1 MRISIIGLGYVGL
14 PLAMALG
21 EKYRVLGYDIDPK
34 RIAELR
40 AGNDHTL
47 EVKEE
52 ALLSLI
58 DHYQQNEGAGGIF
71 FTDDVSELKDCNT
84 YIITVPT
91 PVDSNHAPD
100 LTLLKMA
107 TKTVAGIL
115 KKGDIVIYESTVFP
129 GCTEEI
135 AVPILEK
142 LSGLMFNMDFFCGYS
157 PERINPGDK
166 KRTIGDIRKITSGST
181 QATRERV
188 DALYASIIKAGTYSA
203 PSIKIAEAAK
213 VIENTQRDINIAFV
227 NELARIF
234 HLLDIDTREV
244 LKAAATKWN
253 FLPFEPGLVG
263 GHCIGIDPYYLAGK
277 ARAVG
282 YDPAIIV
289 SARKMND
296 SMGGYV
302 AQRVIDLMAQ
312 KAVLHPGAEVLIMGI
327 TFKENFADVRNS
339 KVVDIVQAL
348 DAYHLSLSIHDP
360 IANPGEV
367 TKAYGLQSG
376 TTIDTTKKY
385 AAIIIAVGHAAF
397 LNLDYDSMLIE
408 NGVLFDVKGVL
419 EIDRVDGR
427 L

>member
-1 MRISIIGLGYVGL
+1 MQISIIGLGYVGL
-14 PLAMALG
+14 PLAMAFG

-40 AGNDHTL
+40 VGNDHTL

-52 ALLSLI
+52 ALLALI
-58 DHYQQNEGAGGIF
+58 DHYQQNEEATGIF

-107 TKTVAGIL
+107 TETVAGIL

-181 QATRERV
+181 QATREGV

-263 GHCIGIDPYYLAGK
+263 GHCIGIDPYYLADK

-312 KAVLHPGAEVLIMGI
+312 KAVFHPGAEVLIMGI

-339 KVVDIVQAL
+339 KVVDIIQAL
-348 DAYHLSLSIHDP
+348 NACHLSLTIYDP
-360 IANPGEV
+360 VANPDEV
-367 TKAYGLQSG
+367 TKAYGLQSS

-408 NGVLFDVKGVL
+408 NGVLFDVK
-419 EIDRVDGR
+419 
-427 L
+427 

>member
-14 PLAMALG
+14 PLAMAFG

-40 AGNDHTL
+40 VGNDHTL

-52 ALLSLI
+52 ALLALI
-58 DHYQQNEGAGGIF
+58 DHYQQNDEAAGIF

-100 LTLLKMA
+100 LALLKMA

-263 GHCIGIDPYYLAGK
+263 GHCIGIDPYYLADK

-312 KAVLHPGAEVLIMGI
+312 KAVFHPGAEVLIMGI

-348 DAYHLSLSIHDP
+348 DAYHLSLTICDP
-360 IANPGEV
+360 VANPGEV
-367 TKAYGLQSG
+367 TKAYGLQSS

-419 EIDRVDGR
+419 EMDRVDGR

>member
-1 MRISIIGLGYVGL
+1 MQISIIGLGYVGL
-14 PLAMALG
+14 PLAMAFG
-21 EKYRVLGYDIDPK
+21 EKYRVKGYDIDPK

-40 AGNDHTL
+40 EGNDHTQ
-47 EVKEE
+47 EVEKK
-52 ALLSLI
+52 ALLSLT
-58 DHYQQNEGAGGIF
+58 DHYQQNDEAAGIF

-107 TKTVAGIL
+107 TRTVAGIL
-115 KKGDIVIYESTVFP
+115 KKGDIVIYESTVYP

-135 AVPILEK
+135 AVPILEE
-142 LSGLMFNMDFFCGYS
+142 LSGLKFNMDFFCGYS

-166 KRTIGDIRKITSGST
+166 KRTIADIQKITSGST
-181 QATRERV
+181 PLTAMRV
-188 DALYASIIKAGTYSA
+188 DELYGSIITAGTYLA

-227 NELARIF
+227 NELAKIF
-234 HLLDIDTREV
+234 HLLGIDTHEV

-277 ARAVG
+277 ARAAG
-282 YDPAIIV
+282 YDPAIIL
-289 SARKMND
+289 SARHMND
-296 SMGGYV
+296 SMGSYV
-302 AQRVIDLMAQ
+302 AKRVIELMAQ

-348 DAYHLSLSIHDP
+348 DACNLTLTIFDP
-360 IANPGEV
+360 VANPTAV
-367 TKAYGLQSG
+367 MNAYGLKSV
-376 TTIDTTKKY
+376 TTLDKSKKY
-385 AAIIIAVGHAAF
+385 AAVIVAVGHAAF
-397 LNLDYDSMLIE
+397 LNLDYDSILVE

-419 EIDRVDGR
+419 EGVGVDGR